1 MAKNPVNTGIGRE
14 GAMRLLKE
22 PLLHF
27 VVLGGLLFAVHASLA
42 PGEEAAP
49 TEPVIRITAADA
61 DWLREM
67 WTRQWRRPPTD
78 EELAGLLAD
87 QLKEEVLAR
96 EAQAQGLDVGDTV
109 VRRRLAQKMAFMLDD
124 TLRVAQ
130 PTEAEL
136 RAFHD
141 AHPDLV
147 RTPARVSFTQV
158 FFRREQGDGRARATL
173 ASLSNGAPAEELGDS
188 LLLGDTFAD
197 QDEQALTDQFGAAFA
212 KAVLALPAGRWSGP
226 IESGYGLHLVKVT
239 QVSPP
244 QARPFAEVRQRL
256 AQEWY
261 RERQETARAHLVDGL
276 MRKYRIVADAAV
288 RPWLGS
294 LASHAEVRP

>member
-1 MAKNPVNTGIGRE
+1 
-14 GAMRLLKE
+14 MRLLKE

-27 VVLGGLLFAVHASLA
+27 LFIGGLLFAAYAAIA

-61 DWLREM
+61 EWLKEM
-67 WTRQWRRPPTD
+67 WTRQWHRPPTNG
-78 EELAGLLAD
+78 ELAGLVAD

-96 EAQAQGLDVGDTV
+96 EALAQGLDVGDTI
-109 VRRRLAQKMAFMLDD
+109 VRRRLAQKMTFVLDD
-124 TLRVAQ
+124 TLRVAP

-136 RAFHD
+136 RSFSD

-158 FFRREQGDGRARATL
+158 FFRREHGDGRARATL
-173 ASLSNGAPAEELGDS
+173 ASLSNGAPAEEQGDS

-212 KAVLALPAGRWSGP
+212 KAVLTLPAGRWSGP

-239 QVSPP
+239 QISPP
-244 QARPFAEVRQRL
+244 QARPFDEVRPRL
-256 AQEWY
+256 TEEWY
-261 RERQETARAHLVDGL
+261 RERQENARAQRVDGL

-294 LASHAEVRP
+294 FVGHAEVRP

>member
-1 MAKNPVNTGIGRE
+1 
-14 GAMRLLKE
+14 MRLLRE

-27 VVLGGLLFAVHASLA
+27 VVLGGLLFAAHAALA
-42 PGEEAAP
+42 PGEETVP
-49 TEPVIRITAADA
+49 REPVIHITAADA
-61 DWLREM
+61 DWLKEM

-78 EELAGLLAD
+78 GELAGLIAD

-109 VRRRLAQKMAFMLDD
+109 VRRRLAQKMSFVLDD

-136 RAFHD
+136 HAFYD

-147 RTPARVSFTQV
+147 RTPQRVSFTQV
-158 FFRREQGDGRARATL
+158 FFRREQGDDRARATL
-173 ASLSNGAPAEELGDS
+173 ASLSNGALAEEHGDS
-188 LLLGDTFAD
+188 LLLGVTFAD

-212 KAVLALPAGRWSGP
+212 KAVLRLPVGRWSGP

-244 QARPFAEVRQRL
+244 QDLPFAEVRQRL
-256 AQEWY
+256 AEEWY
-261 RERQETARAHLVDGL
+261 RQRQETARAQLVDGL
-276 MRKYRIVADAAV
+276 MRKYRVVADAAV

-294 LASHAEVRP
+294 FASHAEVRP